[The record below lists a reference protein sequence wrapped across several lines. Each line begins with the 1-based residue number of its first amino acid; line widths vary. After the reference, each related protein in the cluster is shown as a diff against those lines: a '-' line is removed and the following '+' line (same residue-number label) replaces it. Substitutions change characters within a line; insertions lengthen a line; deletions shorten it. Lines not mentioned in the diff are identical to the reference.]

1 MPIWRG
7 RRPSDRIKAVLMG
20 KVALEDEDQGIQSA
34 CSKHIYDGAVS
45 VLRLSTKEARRAALD
60 RVPALIRPHLEREVL
75 RLHRARK

>member
-20 KVALEDEDQGIQSA
+20 KVALESEDQGIQSA

-45 VLRLSTKEARRAALD
+45 VLGLSTKEARRRALD
-60 RVPALIRPHLEREVL
+60 RLPDLIRPHVEREVL
-75 RLHRARK
+75 KLHKARK